1 MSSLEPLWSKVL
13 LVGVSLGTTVLLG
26 VEFTVLTVDAI
37 VLVGDTESADDD
49 IGHGPGSLPEHL
61 DVKLVPPVI
70 ERTIL

>member
-1 MSSLEPLWSKVL
+1 ML

-26 VEFTVLTVDAI
+26 AEFTVLDAI

-70 ERTIL
+70 ERTV